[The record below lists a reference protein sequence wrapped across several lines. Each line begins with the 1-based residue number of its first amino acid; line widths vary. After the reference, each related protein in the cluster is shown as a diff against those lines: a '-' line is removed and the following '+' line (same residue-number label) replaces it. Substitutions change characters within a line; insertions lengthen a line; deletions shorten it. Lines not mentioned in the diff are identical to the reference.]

1 MEQVVELRDAV
12 AIEGFARRDVALHL
26 YELGDLDPFFWPRTR
41 WWGLLRDGELHAIAL
56 IYEGGDP
63 PTLLALGR
71 DDGGA
76 VVRLLSRLREALPAR
91 VYAHLSPGLVESLA
105 PRFVA
110 EPHGLHLKM
119 TLRDPARVRDV
130 DTTAVDALG
139 ESDLAALQQLYAR
152 AYPGN
157 WFDARMLATGRYY
170 GVFEHDA
177 IVCVAGV
184 HVYAPT
190 VGVAALGNV
199 TTDAAL
205 RGRGLARTTTAKLC
219 TALLD
224 DGITAI
230 GLNVLADNAAAI
242 RCYERLGFVVE
253 AEYDE
258 VMLSARHSGS
268 RS

>member
-1 MEQVVELRDAV
+1 METLVELRDAAV
-12 AIEGFARRDVALHL
+12 IEAFVRRDVALHL

-41 WWGLLRDGELHAIAL
+41 WWGLERDGELHAIAL
-56 IYEGGDP
+56 LYDCGDP

-76 VVRLLSRLREALPAR
+76 ARRLVGQLQLPAR
-91 VYAHLSPGLVESLA
+91 VYAHLSPDLVDVLA
-105 PRFVA
+105 SRFAA
-110 EPHGLHLKM
+110 EPHGRHLKM
-119 TLRDPARVRDV
+119 TLRDPTRVRDV
-130 DTTAVDALG
+130 DMTAVRPLG
-139 ESDLAALQQLYAR
+139 ESDLPALQGLYAR

-157 WFDARMLATGRYY
+157 WFDARMLATGRYF
-170 GVFEHDA
+170 GIVERDA

-190 VGVAALGNV
+190 LGVAALGNV
-199 TTDAAL
+199 TTDPPL
-205 RGRGLARTTTAKLC
+205 RGRGLARMVTARLC
-219 TALLD
+219 STLVD
-224 DGITAI
+224 EGVGAI

-242 RCYERLGFVVE
+242 RCYERLGFAIE

-258 VMLSARHSGS
+258 VMLVARHSGS